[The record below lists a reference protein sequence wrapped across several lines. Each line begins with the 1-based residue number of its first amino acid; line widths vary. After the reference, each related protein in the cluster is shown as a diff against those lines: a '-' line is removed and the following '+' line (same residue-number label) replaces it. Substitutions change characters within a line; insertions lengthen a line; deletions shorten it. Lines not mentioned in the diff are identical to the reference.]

1 MIYLRR
7 FIKKNIVFSV
17 AMLFAVASAF
27 VVHPKIQYLEYIDFR
42 VLGLLFCLMCVVNGL
57 ESVGVFDNL
66 IQLLLKYVKNT
77 RQLVFIL
84 VLVCFFTSM
93 WITNDVALLTFVP
106 FAIMILD
113 KINRNELLI
122 FTIVMQTIAAN
133 LGSMLM
139 PIGNPQ
145 NLYLFSV
152 TQMQIGEFIQ
162 IMLVPALVSLIMI
175 IVTVFFVKNSN
186 IEFSLQEQTSSSK
199 RNQKTKSN
207 KQTKLIIYV
216 LLFVFCLLTVLHIIS
231 YIIILIIVIGTFLIL
246 DRKIIKR
253 ADYILLLTFIAF
265 FIFVGNMKQVA
276 FISQILNQYVKNNEL
291 IVSVIVSQFVSN
303 VPAAVLLSGFTDNY
317 RDLLIGTNIGGLG
330 TLIASMASL
339 ISYKFY
345 ANTKDSN
352 TKKYLKIFTLLNVLY
367 LFILILVVFIISLM

>member
-1 MIYLRR
+1 MIYLRY

-113 KINRNELLI
+113 KINCNELLI

-152 TQMQIGEFIQ
+152 AEMQIGEFIQ

-175 IVTVFFVKNSN
+175 IVTVFFVKKSN

-199 RNQKTKSN
+199 QNQKMKSN
-207 KQTKLIIYV
+207 KQTKLIFYV

-231 YIIILIIVIGTFLIL
+231 YIITLIIVIGTFLIL
-246 DRKIIKR
+246 DTKIIKR

-367 LFILILVVFIISLM
+367 LFILILVVCIISLI